1 MLNPSVLAQ
10 ASPPDQKQMLRERLF
25 PLIQQTNPDL
35 AGKITNVLLE
45 IDNAELLHMLEFR
58 EALAAK
64 VEKAASIFQAHQ
76 PGPGMPGMSE
86 QRVNPVPGAGP
97 RSQKYRPPVNPA
109 GAAQQP
115 PANAA
120 NSSAGV
126 AAPISKT
133 LF

>member
-1 MLNPSVLAQ
+1 MMNRAPRMQRATRPVGHQQQS
-10 ASPPDQKQMLRERLF
+10 RLGS
-25 PLIQQTNPDL
+25 
-35 AGKITNVLLE
+35 AG
-45 IDNAELLHMLEFR
+45 R
-58 EALAAK
+58 
-64 VEKAASIFQAHQ
+64 
-76 PGPGMPGMSE
+76 GMPGMSG

-97 RSQKYRPPVNPA
+97 RSQRYRPAMHQP

-126 AAPISKT
+126 AAPVSKA